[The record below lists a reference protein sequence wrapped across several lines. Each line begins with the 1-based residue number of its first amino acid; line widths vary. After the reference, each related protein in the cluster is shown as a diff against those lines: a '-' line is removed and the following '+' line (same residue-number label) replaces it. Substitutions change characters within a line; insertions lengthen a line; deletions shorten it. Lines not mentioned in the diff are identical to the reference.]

1 MKEKVAK
8 LIIED
13 AKVLFMNLE
22 GRKSKFNESGA
33 RNFVLVLPS
42 EELALQLMD
51 DGWNVKK
58 KDFENNEEYEYRL
71 DVKVNYDNR
80 PPRIYKIT
88 RRGETLLDEED
99 IEELDD
105 TTYEKIDLIITG
117 SRWEVNGKTG
127 IKAYLA
133 EMNFV
138 MEESPFR
145 GKYNND

>member
-1 MKEKVAK
+1 MKEKPIK
-8 LIIED
+8 LVIED
-13 AKVLFMNLE
+13 ADVKFMNLE
-22 GRKSKFNESGA
+22 GRKSRFNESGS
-33 RNFVLVLPS
+33 RNFVLVVPT
-42 EELALQLMD
+42 EELALELIN

-58 KDFENNEEYEYRL
+58 KEFENSEEYEYRL

-99 IEELDD
+99 IDELDD
-105 TTYEKIDLIITG
+105 LVYERLDLIITG
-117 SRWEVNGKTG
+117 SRWEVQGKSG